1 MLQEGRKK
9 RGECVSNILEGIKT
23 VTKIGWGGKTCYR
36 LEKWGGGMKCY
47 RQGGFTQRE
56 KNGAGNLSNFKGLED
71 LNNRKIA
78 ERGKKWQEYLK
89 GGK

>member
-1 MLQEGRKK
+1 MLPIGEMGGGDEMLQTR
-9 RGECVSNILEGIKT
+9 RVYT
-23 VTKIGWGGKTCYR
+23 TR
-36 LEKWGGGMKCY
+36 
-47 RQGGFTQRE
+47 